1 LVLEAVL
8 RADLSVA
15 AVVVCYRSA
24 GVLEKCLRSLGG
36 MPVVA
41 VDNASED
48 DALELARRFPAV
60 ETIANPE
67 NRGFAAAVNQAVARR
82 TEEYVM
88 LVNPDVEIVG
98 DAYTLARACQK
109 AGADIAGGQLKNA
122 DGSPQ
127 WGFSVRRFP
136 TPVTLAFE
144 AMGWNRAFPWN
155 PVNRAYRYLDRD
167 PQQAAEV
174 DQPAGAF
181 LVFRRALWEK
191 LGGFDETFYP
201 AWFEDVDFCLRAR
214 QAGAKI
220 VYAPEAVARHPG
232 GHSFQTLDWETREVR
247 WYVSLMRYASKHFR
261 PSGRRRLAAGLVAG
275 AMVRMILSTCRRAS
289 RKPIPVYREVIRLA
303 YLTLWKGG
311 GGSEVGMLDEVEKRK
326 LGNDT
331 RLHVL

>member
-1 LVLEAVL
+1 MEAVL
-8 RADLSVA
+8 RADLSVV

-24 GVLEKCLRSLGG
+24 EVLEKCLRSLGG
-36 MPVVA
+36 MPVVV
-41 VDNASED
+41 VDNGSGD
-48 DALELARRFPAV
+48 GAV
-60 ETIANPE
+60 EIARGFPGVEAIANRE

-82 TEEYVM
+82 AEEYVM
-88 LVNPDVEIVG
+88 LVNPDVEIEG
-98 DAYTLARACQK
+98 DAWALARACRES
-109 AGADIAGGQLKNA
+109 GADIAGGQLKNA
-122 DGSPQ
+122 DGSAQ
-127 WGFSVRRFP
+127 WGFSARRFP
-136 TPVTLAFE
+136 TPATLAFE
-144 AMGWNRAFPWN
+144 TMGWNRAFPWN

-167 PQQAAEV
+167 PGHGGEV

-191 LGGFDETFYP
+191 LSGFDEAFYP
-201 AWFEDVDFCLRAR
+201 VWFEDVDFCLRAR

-220 VYAPEAVARHPG
+220 VYAPEAAARHLG
-232 GHSFQTLDWETREVR
+232 GHSFRALDWETREVR

-275 AMVRMILSTCRRAS
+275 AMVRMILSACRRANL
-289 RKPIPVYREVIRLA
+289 KPIPLYSEVIRLA

-311 GGSEVGMLDEVEKRK
+311 GGSEVGMLDEVEQRK